1 MRNIESTFLKLR
13 KFVSD
18 TELISVDR
26 GINLLACRA
35 THLYSLALL
44 AGYLINGSVPDFR
57 SRQVSTTLHKQFFSM
72 GQKSRTVEFM
82 KCSQV

>member
-26 GINLLACRA
+26 WKILLACRG
-35 THLYSLALL
+35 THLYSLVLL
-44 AGYLINGSVPDFR
+44 KVLVAQNTRIIVYLKHND
-57 SRQVSTTLHKQFFSM
+57 H
-72 GQKSRTVEFM
+72 
-82 KCSQV
+82 

>member
-26 GINLLACRA
+26 WKILLACRA
-35 THLYSLALL
+35 THLYSLVLL
-44 AGYLINGSVPDFR
+44 KVLVAQNTRIIVYLKHND
-57 SRQVSTTLHKQFFSM
+57 H
-72 GQKSRTVEFM
+72 
-82 KCSQV
+82 